1 MDLVDGLDDVRTRD
15 DLIGFLG
22 EAVADLSR
30 GGAGWENT
38 SLEDFLEALAAWLQD
53 MPGVFANR
61 GQPVPN
67 QPDWNLVARMIMAAR
82 MYE

>member
-1 MDLVDGLDDVRTRD
+1 MDLVDRLDAVRTRD
-15 DLIGFLG
+15 DLVGFLG
-22 EAVADLSR
+22 EALADLSR
-30 GGAGWENT
+30 GGPGWENT
-38 SLEDFLEALAAWLQD
+38 SLEEFLEALAAWLHD

-61 GQPVPN
+61 GESVPN